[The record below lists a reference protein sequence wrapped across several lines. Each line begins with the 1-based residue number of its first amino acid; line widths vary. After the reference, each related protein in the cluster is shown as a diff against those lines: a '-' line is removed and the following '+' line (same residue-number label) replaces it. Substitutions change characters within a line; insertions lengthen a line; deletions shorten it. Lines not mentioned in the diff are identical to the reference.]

1 MKSLEPKPSQK
12 AEREKKVLFG
22 LIETYLET
30 GKPIGSNTLKDSGF
44 DHLSSATIRNY
55 FSKLE
60 TEGYLEQQH
69 SSGGRIPS
77 EKAFRLYAE
86 EFYDQG
92 IIETDAMNKIEEIRS
107 FETKEIAI
115 LIRRA
120 LETLSD
126 LTEGAAFISTP
137 KFDQDF
143 VTDIKVLPID
153 SQRTLLALV
162 TDFGSIQ
169 TEILMTDQKLS
180 SFAAK
185 RIEGYLHFRL
195 TGQNKPEEITDDEEA
210 IANRFYNEAVVRFFV
225 GYSNFSS
232 EEVLRTG
239 LSKMLNYSEFRD
251 GTKLSESL
259 SLFENATALRH
270 LLRDSSTHRE
280 LKFWIGGDLIPFG
293 AKSTNITVLTMPY
306 FINQQTVG
314 AFGIL
319 CPIRTPYRKLFG
331 ILRATSQAVS
341 AAITMNLYKH
351 KLTYR
356 QPEKSPFLI
365 NEHQT
370 IQMIETKKG
379 I

>member
-1 MKSLEPKPSQK
+1 MKSLAKKPSQK

-22 LIETYLET
+22 LIETYIET

-44 DHLSSATIRNY
+44 EHLSSATIRNY

-60 TEGYLEQQH
+60 AEGYLEQQH

-86 EFYDQG
+86 DFYDQG
-92 IIETDAMNKIEEIRS
+92 IIETNALSRLEAIGS
-107 FETKEIAI
+107 FETKEIST

-120 LETLSD
+120 LETLSE
-126 LTEGAAFISTP
+126 LTDAAAFISTP

-143 VTDIKVLPID
+143 VIDIKVLPID

-169 TEILMTDQKLS
+169 TEVLMTDHKLS

-185 RIEGYLHFRL
+185 RIEAYLHYRL
-195 TGQNKPEEITDDEEA
+195 TGQNKPEEITDDEEV
-210 IANRFYNEAVVRFFV
+210 IANRFYNEAIVRFFV

-232 EEVLRTG
+232 EEVLRAG

-251 GTKLSESL
+251 GAKLADSL
-259 SLFENATALRH
+259 ALFENATALRH
-270 LLRDSSTHRE
+270 LLRDSVAHRE
-280 LKFWIGGDLIPFG
+280 LKFWIGGDLVPFG
-293 AKSTNITVLTMPY
+293 SKSTNIAVLTMPY
-306 FINQQTVG
+306 FINQQAVG

-319 CPIRTPYRKLFG
+319 CPISTPYRKIFG
-331 ILRATSQAVS
+331 ILRAASQALS
-341 AAITMNLYKH
+341 ASITANLYKF

-356 QPEKSPFLI
+356 QPERPQSLI
-365 NEHQT
+365 NNDQS
-370 IQMIETKKG
+370 IQMIENKKG